1 MMLELSPKS
10 DTRGAVATLD
20 YSLPVSGD
28 VLVAVF
34 DVSGRRITTLVNE
47 AQVAGTHQTIW
58 NHSGAAQGMYFVRL
72 VSRSASVTRSML
84 ILK

>member
-1 MMLELSPKS
+1 MLEISPGS
-10 DTRGAVATLD
+10 GARGSVATLD

-34 DVSGRRITTLVNE
+34 DVSGRRVTTLVNE
-47 AQVAGTHQTIW
+47 AQAAGAHRTIW
-58 NHSGAAQGMYFVRL
+58 NHLGTAQGMYFVRL
-72 VSRSASVTRSML
+72 VTRTASMTRSIL